1 MIHDEKSKSNSAH
14 PSGHFHQHALIDA
27 VARAL
32 LPLDSPPQ
40 PPGWNHDAL
49 IDLIDDGAR
58 ADAAVL
64 IALRDVAKPTVVLTL
79 RRHDLSSH
87 AGQVSFPGGRVDAG
101 DADVI
106 AAALRESVEEI
117 ALDPPD
123 AQPLGYLDCLETISG
138 YCVTPVVAR
147 LAADAVLTAQSG
159 EVTGV
164 FEVPLAFLLD
174 PANLRM
180 REFVTHGKQRAVY
193 EYAGTEPLIWGVTAM
208 MLVNL
213 MRRMGLMP

>member
-1 MIHDEKSKSNSAH
+1 MTTAS
-14 PSGHFHQHALIDA
+14 IDA
-27 VARAL
+27 VTHAL

-40 PPGWNHDAL
+40 PPGWNHAL
-49 IDLIDDGAR
+49 LTGLIGDGAR

-64 IALRDVAKPTVVLTL
+64 IALRDVADPTVVLTL

-87 AGQVSFPGGRVDAG
+87 AGQMSFPGGRIDTG
-101 DADVI
+101 DADAI
-106 AAALRESVEEI
+106 TAALRESNEEI
-117 ALDPPD
+117 ALDSAD

-147 LAADAVLTAQSG
+147 LAADAVLTAQPG
-159 EVTGV
+159 EVAGV

-174 PANLRM
+174 PANLRT
-180 REFVTHGKQRAVY
+180 REILTRGERRAVY
-193 EYAGTEPLIWGVTAM
+193 EYVDTEPRIWGVTAM

-213 MRRMGLMP
+213 MRRMELMT